1 MAEQSTQVPVAIEA
15 ELRSSYLEY
24 AMSVIIGRAIP
35 DVRDGLK
42 PVHRRILFAMHEMKL
57 NWSQPYR
64 KSARVVGEV
73 LGKYHPHGDAAVYD
87 ALVRMAQSFSMRYP
101 LVDGQGNFGSVDG
114 DSPAAM
120 RYTEARMARFASEL
134 LADIDKETVDF
145 GPNFDESERE
155 PLVLPS
161 RVPNLLVNGSA
172 GIAVGMATNVPPHNL
187 REIIDATVRL
197 IDRPEI
203 TIDELMNDDAE
214 SGRLGVRGPDFP
226 TAGFIYG
233 SAGIR
238 QAMHTGRGRVVMRAK
253 AHFEPIAGKNDR
265 EQIVVTELPYMVNK
279 AELVKKIAQLVRDKR
294 LEGISDLRDESDREG
309 MRMVVELKR
318 DAQPQIVLNQLYQ
331 QTQLQSTFGVNC
343 LAIVGNRPQL
353 LNLKE
358 TLGYFIEHRRD
369 VVTRRTRYEL
379 RQAEAQRELVE
390 GLGMAVTEV
399 DLVIKTIRASK
410 DPESAKQALMGLPLQ
425 GLEAF
430 VRRAGRPEAEIETA
444 KARGEY
450 HLSER
455 QAKAILEMR
464 LSRLTALEQEKL
476 AREYGEL
483 CDTIARLRAIL
494 ASEAE
499 LLRVIVTELD
509 EIRERYGDD
518 RRTEIVPVE
527 GEITAEDLI
536 NNEDVAVTV
545 SHAGYIKRVPIT
557 EYRAQ
562 VRGGRGKRAMDTRDD
577 DFVEQ
582 IFVANSHDHV
592 LFLSDRGI
600 AYLKKVY
607 EIPEAG
613 RQSRGRAIVN
623 FVGMDPADRVAATV
637 SIKEFKEGADL
648 ITCTKRGTVKR
659 TSLAAYE
666 SIRATGIIGVGLA
679 EGDELLTAAVVYD
692 DQHVLIGT
700 ARGMSIRFAATDVRR
715 MGRDARGVRGIDL
728 RQGDRVIG
736 MVVVHGDMEDL
747 QILTVSENG
756 YGKRTP
762 VSDWRVQGRGGIGII
777 AMDASERNGGVVNL
791 SSVVASDQ
799 LMVITDGGQVIRT
812 RVDEIREASRNTQG
826 VRIIRLSDNERVVDV
841 AKVAERDEENAGA
854 SEPPEGEAGEESTDA
869 DGATDAAEGPVTEG
883 PMTEGPTEEE
893 AGEGAAEG
901 DTSGDPEPT
910 PGT

>member
-1 MAEQSTQVPVAIEA
+1 MAESTQIPVAIES

-42 PVHRRILFAMHEMKL
+42 PVHRRILYAMHEMKL
-57 NWSQPYR
+57 NWNQSYR

-73 LGKYHPHGDAAVYD
+73 LGKYHPHGDSAVYD
-87 ALVRMAQSFSMRYP
+87 ALVRMAQDFSMRYP

-120 RYTEARMARFASEL
+120 RYTEARMARLASEL

-145 GPNFDESERE
+145 GPNFDESEAE

-172 GIAVGMATNVPPHNL
+172 GIAVGMATNIPPHNL
-187 REIIDATVRL
+187 REVIDATVRV
-197 IDRPEI
+197 IQRPDI
-203 TIDELMNDDAE
+203 TIDELMVDDE
-214 SGRLGVRGPDFP
+214 QSGRLGVKGPDFP

-233 SAGIR
+233 TAGIR
-238 QAMHTGRGRVVMRAK
+238 QALHTGRGRLVLRARSHVEEIPGR
-253 AHFEPIAGKNDR
+253 ADR
-265 EQIVVTELPYMVNK
+265 EQIVVTELPYIVNK
-279 AELVKKIAQLVRDKR
+279 AELVKKIAQLVRDKK

-309 MRMVVELKR
+309 MRVVLELKR
-318 DAQPQIVLNQLYQ
+318 DAQYQIVLNQLYQ
-331 QTQLQSTFGVNC
+331 QTALQSTFGVNC
-343 LAIVGNRPQL
+343 LAIVGNRPQV
-353 LNLKE
+353 LNLKD
-358 TLGYFIEHRRD
+358 TLSYFIQHRRE

-410 DPESAKQALMGLPLQ
+410 DPEAARQALMALPLQ
-425 GLEAF
+425 GLEEF
-430 VRRAGRPEAEIETA
+430 VRRAGRPESEIDEA
-444 KARGEY
+444 KARGQY

-476 AREYGEL
+476 ATEYGTL

-499 LLRVIVTELD
+499 LLRVIITELD
-509 EIRERYGDD
+509 EIKERYGDA

-527 GEITAEDLI
+527 GEITIADLV
-536 NNEDVAVTV
+536 NDEDVAVTV
-545 SHAGYIKRVPIT
+545 SHAGYIKRVPIS

-562 VRGGRGKRAMDTRDD
+562 VRGGRGKRAMETRDD

-582 IFVANSHDHV
+582 IFVANNHDHV

-623 FVGMDPADRVAATV
+623 FVGMETGDRVASTV
-637 SIKEFKEGADL
+637 QISEFKEGADL
-648 ITCTKRGTVKR
+648 ITCTRGGTVKR
-659 TSLAAYE
+659 TQLAAYE
-666 SIRATGIIGVGLA
+666 NIRATGIIGVGLA
-679 EGDELLTAAVVYD
+679 EGDELLAAAVVEEGQD
-692 DQHVLIGT
+692 VLVGT
-700 ARGMSIRFAATDVRR
+700 ARGMSIRFNVSDVRR

-728 RQGDRVIG
+728 REGDRVIG
-736 MVVVHGDMEDL
+736 MAIIASDDQQVL
-747 QILTVSENG
+747 CVSENG
-756 YGKRTP
+756 YGKRTA
-762 VSDWRVQGRGGIGII
+762 VSEWRVQGRGGLGII
-777 AMDASERNGGVVNL
+777 AMDASERNG
-791 SSVVASDQ
+791 SVVSLGLVTPEDQ
-799 LMVITDGGQVIRT
+799 AMVITDGGQVIRT
-812 RVDEIREASRNTQG
+812 RVGEIREAGRNTQG
-826 VRIIRLSDNERVVDV
+826 VRIIRLADSERVVDV
-841 AKVAERDEENAGA
+841 AKVAEQDDEEV
-854 SEPPEGEAGEESTDA
+854 
-869 DGATDAAEGPVTEG
+869 AEL
-883 PMTEGPTEEE
+883 PTPSVIPS
-893 AGEGAAEG
+893 A
-901 DTSGDPEPT
+901 PEPDDSS
-910 PGT
+910 GGGGDSDAS